1 MEQETNST
9 DKSTSESGGE
19 EKKNTKLF
27 IGAIILIILLIGGG
41 AYFLLVGQDEPD
53 LEIKEMQAFDTSIE
67 PPELERELT
76 FPAEFPEDARQ
87 ILIQKLENLRE
98 ALTEDPTDFGSWLD
112 LAILYKTVE
121 DFENAE
127 EIWLFL
133 NEAVAGQSVS
143 FHNLGSLYHL
153 HLQDY
158 RESEKQ
164 YKQAIEI
171 APTNLIHYFGLHE
184 LYRYSYK
191 TDTTLAVDILADA
204 LNKVA
209 DEPGEIDVYI
219 TLGSYYKEKG
229 DRTNAIANYTKARDR
244 AEELGND
251 RLVTQLETEIRALQ
265 N

>member
-9 DKSTSESGGE
+9 NRSTSESGGQ

-53 LEIKEMQAFDTSIE
+53 LGIKEIQAFDTSIE

-76 FPAEFPEDARQ
+76 FPAGFPEEA
-87 ILIQKLENLRE
+87 KLVAEQNFENLKT

-121 DFENAE
+121 DLEGAE
-127 EIWLFL
+127 EVWLFL

-158 RESEKQ
+158 KESEKQ

-191 TDTTLAVDILADA
+191 TDTSLAVDTLADA
-204 LNKVA
+204 LKAV
-209 DEPGEIDVYI
+209 PGAVDVYV

-251 RLVTQLETEIRALQ
+251 RLVTQLETEIRALRQ
-265 N
+265 